1 MADRLRYQTAY
12 RRRLPHIQPPAATL
26 FVTFRLVNTIP
37 VAVLR
42 KLADEAE
49 YHRQTIDRLAD
60 SGLREAALYDE
71 HKRAFG
77 RIDAILDH
85 GQSGERWLGD
95 SRIADLVVEAM
106 HALDGQRYT
115 LEAHCVM
122 PNHVHLVMTPLAAEN
137 GYHALARIMYCIK
150 RPTAIAANRLLGRQ
164 GPFWQSESYDHVVRN
179 PDELRRIVAY
189 VLLNPVKAGLVD
201 TANRWLWSYSRSGAL

>member
-1 MADRLRYQTAY
+1 
-12 RRRLPHIQPPAATL
+12 
-26 FVTFRLVNTIP
+26 
-37 VAVLR
+37 
-42 KLADEAE
+42 
-49 YHRQTIDRLAD
+49 
-60 SGLREAALYDE
+60 
-71 HKRAFG
+71 
-77 RIDAILDH
+77 
-85 GQSGERWLGD
+85 
-95 SRIADLVVEAM
+95 M

-115 LEAHCVM
+115 LEAYCVM